1 MALVAAE
8 QSGVPLDDPAL
19 APARA
24 RLDAHVGG
32 ARRRDG
38 ALAMLAKASAA
49 RCARVAHISNS
60 STASVLN
67 SR

>member
-1 MALVAAE
+1 MCPVPCASDRGYYAALATALVAAE

-24 RLDAHVGG
+24 RLDQHLGG

-38 ALAMLAKASAA
+38 ALAMLTKASVA
-49 RCARVAHISNS
+49 R
-60 STASVLN
+60 
-67 SR
+67 

>member
-1 MALVAAE
+1 M
-8 QSGVPLDDPAL
+8 PLDDPAL

-49 RCARVAHISNS
+49 RCARAAHISNALTD
-60 STASVLN
+60 TAFELTLKTSF
-67 SR
+67 SA